1 MTINKKLTFG
11 FSIIV
16 GILVSVGILSSYNMG
31 KISDASNEVAD
42 WRMPTLQ
49 AATNINNAAY
59 ESNLGIIRFVFLRSA
74 PGMALAEG
82 KAHEIEAILEE
93 SSRISKQFNDT
104 DLENEN
110 VTLSTEVKAL
120 LNIYNELKVVSN
132 QLKISQEQ
140 MQSSGQAVLATTDD
154 FMTYVEKES
163 KQLYEKAVSQFEI
176 AAFVQKYNK
185 VNQIVRKT
193 HTLFELEKQE
203 QLLRDRTSY
212 KKIQALLE
220 ETVYLFEDIEIVS
233 MDAVEGKKITSA
245 IEQLNAYQ
253 VAADNWVAQDDLMK
267 ERFKELSILTD
278 SVQSDAKASQD
289 RISAQ
294 VEAQGAENVTIIDQ
308 ATLIVIAGV
317 ILGVVVG
324 LLTAIIIPMSIN
336 KSLDALA
343 QFAKSFGRG
352 DLTARVELTA
362 KDEIAK
368 IGNIFNQSVDE
379 LGGIIRQLDT
389 TSNSLTDTASTLKG
403 NVIRTT
409 EGTEAQQINT
419 ESVAAAMNEMAGS
432 VGEVS
437 ENTRTAADAAL
448 KANST
453 ATEGKVV
460 FQSTIDSINSLA
472 SDVENAVGVI
482 HRLENDANSISSVL
496 EVISSISAQTNLL
509 ALNAAIEAARAG
521 EQGRGFAVVAE
532 EVRTLATRTQASTE
546 EIQKMIERLQSG
558 TKEAVKVMSSSHTMA
573 IESVS
578 KTSESDE
585 ALSAIVGAVSTINEL
600 NSQIAHGMSEQAT
613 AVKEINK
620 SIEQI
625 SAVSESSLNDVHQTS
640 TASKSLEGLAN
651 QLQGAVKLFKLS

>member
-1 MTINKKLTFG
+1 MTINKKLIFG
-11 FSIIV
+11 FSVIV
-16 GILVSVGILSSYNMG
+16 GILVLVGVLSSYNMG

-74 PGMALAEG
+74 PGMALAEE
-82 KAHEIEAILEE
+82 KAHEIETILEE
-93 SSRISKQFNDT
+93 SSKISKQFNDA

-110 VTLSTEVKAL
+110 AALSTEVKAL
-120 LNIYNELKVVSN
+120 LSIYNELKVVSN
-132 QLKISQEQ
+132 QLKVSQEQ
-140 MQSSGQAVLATTDD
+140 MQSSGQGVLAATDD
-154 FMTYVEKES
+154 FMAYVEKDS
-163 KQLYEKAVSQFEI
+163 KRLYEKAVSQFEI

-220 ETVYLFEDIEIVS
+220 ETVYLFEDIEMVS
-233 MDAVEGKKITSA
+233 MDAAEGKKITSA

-253 VAADNWVAQDDLMK
+253 TAADNWVAQDDLMK
-267 ERFKELSILTD
+267 ERFKELSALTD
-278 SVQSDAKASQD
+278 SVQTNAKVSQD

-294 VEAQGAENVTIIDQ
+294 VEAQGAENVSIINQ
-308 ATLIVIAGV
+308 AILIVIAGV

-336 KSLDALA
+336 KSLNALA
-343 QFAKSFGRG
+343 QFAQSFGKG
-352 DLTARVELTA
+352 DLTARVELNN

-368 IGNIFNQSVDE
+368 IGMIFNQSVDG
-379 LGGIIRQLDT
+379 LSKIIGQLDT
-389 TSNSLTDTASTLKG
+389 TANSLTDTASVLKS
-403 NVIRTT
+403 NVIRTK
-409 EGTEAQQINT
+409 EGTETQQINT
-419 ESVAAAMNEMAGS
+419 KSVAISMHEMEGAA
-432 VGEVS
+432 GEVN

-448 KANST
+448 KANET

-460 FQSTIDSINSLA
+460 FQSAIDSINLLV
-472 SDVENAVGVI
+472 SDVKNASEVVN
-482 HRLENDANSISSVL
+482 RLENDANSISSVL

-532 EVRTLATRTQASTE
+532 EVRTLATRTQASTD
-546 EIQKMIERLQSG
+546 EIHGMIERLQNG
-558 TKEAVKVMSSSHTMA
+558 AKEAVKVMASSHTKA
-573 IESVS
+573 VESVD
-578 KTSESDE
+578 KTYESGDS
-585 ALSAIVGAVSTINEL
+585 LDAIVDAVSTISKL
-600 NSQIAHGMSEQAT
+600 NSQIALGMSEQAT
-613 AVKEINK
+613 TVTEINK
-620 SIEQI
+620 NIDKI
-625 SAVSESSLNDVHQTS
+625 SEVSENSQENIQQTS
-640 TASKSLEGLAN
+640 AASKSLESLSA
-651 QLQGAVKLFKLS
+651 QLQGAVKQFKLG